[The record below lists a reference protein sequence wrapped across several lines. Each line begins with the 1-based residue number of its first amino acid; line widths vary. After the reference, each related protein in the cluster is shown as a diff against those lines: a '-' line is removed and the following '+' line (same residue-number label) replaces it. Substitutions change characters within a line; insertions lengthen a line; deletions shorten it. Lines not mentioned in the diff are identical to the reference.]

1 MLFSLSLEESK
12 NKGLVGNSIPRHTSP
27 SNRRQNVKALSRS
40 EGSISVKINLSDSS
54 WTSNFNPRY
63 FSYNSIVELNEARA
77 VFISLVAAS
86 RSFRCTWVSSLTER
100 IASASCSFFS
110 GSVCFRSPSLDIPA
124 LRSSSS
130 CFWFSSFL
138 LKSACSFFASVSRS
152 FSSSMLPRK
161 AWRSLSLSVLC
172 DPLGRFETTS
182 FHILERSPTLF
193 ACCCLRSSCA
203 PTCSEA
209 QESNCF
215 RAFSRLSPSCSTF
228 AISILTRPKSQHKY
242 CNQPVRYPT
251 TSASSRGL
259 QPSGKQSPHPSVP
272 PE

>member
-152 FSSSMLPRK
+152 FSSSML
-161 AWRSLSLSVLC
+161 
-172 DPLGRFETTS
+172 
-182 FHILERSPTLF
+182 LERSPTLF